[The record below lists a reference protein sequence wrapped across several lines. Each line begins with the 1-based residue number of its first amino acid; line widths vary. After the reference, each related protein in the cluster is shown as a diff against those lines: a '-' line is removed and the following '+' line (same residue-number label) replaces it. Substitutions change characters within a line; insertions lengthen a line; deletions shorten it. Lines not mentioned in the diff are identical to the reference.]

1 MRAFATFTLAL
12 TLTLMPAALLTG
24 CGGGGDSDVRL
35 VGRVLD
41 DGTLRPVAGARV
53 SATGGPRDLTDA
65 TGAFDFGGGPA
76 TGTVTVTAAGYQS
89 LTVSYGGGGEIDLG
103 TLYLIPAAV
112 AGTGN
117 ISGTI
122 TSGSGVV
129 GGATVRAAGREA
141 RTRTSGVYR
150 LYNVPAGF
158 QTVFAVSP
166 DSQTSGS
173 RGVDVI
179 VGTTVTADIQLTI
192 QPPSPPSG

>member
-1 MRAFATFTLAL
+1 MRALATLTLAL
-12 TLTLMPAALLTG
+12 TLTLMLVALLTG
-24 CGGGGDSDVRL
+24 CGGGGDGEVRL

-41 DGTLRPVAGARV
+41 DGTLQPVVSARV
-53 SATGGPRDLTDA
+53 AATGGPRDLTDA

-76 TGTVTVTAAGYQS
+76 NGTVTVTAAGYQP
-89 LTVSYGGGGEIDLG
+89 LQVPYAGGGEIDLG
-103 TLYLIPAAV
+103 TLYLIPATV

-122 TSGSGVV
+122 TSGGSAVA
-129 GGATVRAAGREA
+129 GATVRAAGLEA
-141 RTRTSGVYR
+141 RTRTNGVYR

-166 DSQTSGS
+166 DSPTSGS

-179 VGTTVTADIQLTI
+179 VGDTVTADIQLTI
-192 QPPSPPSG
+192 QPPLPPAT